1 MFTVSAGTPMTG
13 RPPVFN
19 TGAPGFAAGSY
30 GPHSALPPHASP
42 MGSVHGLGGGLL
54 PSPAAMSYPYAHLGA
69 PSTIAGGP
77 FGAGVAPPLPPPV
90 AAFGRLCRELAAV
103 RARLTPSLFDC
114 YTAQAQARAAAADPY
129 FSGGRVVPAPGDVE
143 RWLAAAI
150 RRAAVVLR
158 DPVNACNDE
167 VASTAAVRDG
177 FAACGCPLSRDA
189 LAVLRSAFRMRP
201 EYASDIPFSM
211 LPSVVHSRVKAA
223 VTALHRAGGL
233 LAPAAAASPAGG
245 RAAAVDASGEKE
257 HAAVL
262 VTPLAAFL
270 TCDEATS
277 SALLVRMDA
286 FAQKRSG
293 RARPPMPGAGA
304 SMMMATP
311 GGAYDGYAGDGA
323 GPLPP
328 AFHTPHVAL
337 PSPMTSPSGMA
348 AAAGMMS
355 MLSVGASPP
364 SAAPA
369 ATPMTASVG
378 DFMRTHATHQEK
390 EHLLALLATLQEFQ
404 RRTGVPQVALA
415 GGARGA
421 GGALADGSDSLI
433 ISLGPRL
440 QVGVRFYVS

>member
-1 MFTVSAGTPMTG
+1 
-13 RPPVFN
+13 
-19 TGAPGFAAGSY
+19 
-30 GPHSALPPHASP
+30 
-42 MGSVHGLGGGLL
+42 
-54 PSPAAMSYPYAHLGA
+54 
-69 PSTIAGGP
+69 
-77 FGAGVAPPLPPPV
+77 
-90 AAFGRLCRELAAV
+90 
-103 RARLTPSLFDC
+103 
-114 YTAQAQARAAAADPY
+114 
-129 FSGGRVVPAPGDVE
+129 
-143 RWLAAAI
+143 
-150 RRAAVVLR
+150 VVLR

-201 EYASDIPFSM
+201 EYAGDTPFAM
-211 LPSVVHSRVKAA
+211 LPSVVHGRVKAA
-223 VTALHRAGGL
+223 ATALHRAGGL

-245 RAAAVDASGEKE
+245 RVAAVDASGEKE

-277 SALLVRMDA
+277 SALLMRMDA

-293 RARPPMPGAGA
+293 RARPPMPPTVPGAGA
-304 SMMMATP
+304 SMMTMMGAP
-311 GGAYDGYAGDGA
+311 GGGYDGGYGGGDAAGA
-323 GPLPP
+323 LPP

-337 PSPMTSPSGMA
+337 PSPMAMASPGGMA
-348 AAAGMMS
+348 AGAGMMS

-364 SAAPA
+364 AAVPA

-378 DFMRTHATHQEK
+378 DFMRSHATPQEK
-390 EHLLALLATLQEFQ
+390 EHLLALLATLQDFQ

-415 GGARGA
+415 GGARGP
-421 GGALADGSDSLI
+421 GGALADGSDSLV